1 MTDDNYYY
9 RKHPRIT
16 FESALLLAIFVGA
29 AMFMAALAYTI
40 APWES
45 DDAGTTDATVAE
57 TQGTG
62 DDVATDGDQIV
73 DPDAEQPTD

>member
-1 MTDDNYYY
+1 MTDDNYSYY

-40 APWES
+40 APWEG
-45 DDAGTTDATVAE
+45 DDAGTTEATVAE
-57 TQGTG
+57 TKDTG
-62 DDVATDGDQIV
+62 DAVATEGDEIADGT
-73 DPDAEQPTD
+73 DAPAQ

>member
-29 AMFMAALAYTI
+29 ALFMAALAYTI

-45 DDAGTTDATVAE
+45 DGSPTTDATVAGS
-57 TQGTG
+57 TDTG
-62 DDVATDGDQIV
+62 DVDADSGDEIVDETNDVA
-73 DPDAEQPTD
+73 P